1 MTLRIQRWYVP
12 AALCLAFVLLACQ
25 NRPSS
30 GDRSSAPEAGAPS
43 KTVESESGAAEASGG
58 KAVFPEMDFDF
69 GEVEQGESVTHNFK
83 VRNEGEEVLH
93 IKKVRGS

>member
-1 MTLRIQRWYVP
+1 ME
-12 AALCLAFVLLACQ
+12 F
-25 NRPSS
+25 N
-30 GDRSSAPEAGAPS
+30 
-43 KTVESESGAAEASGG
+43 
-58 KAVFPEMDFDF
+58 F